1 MRHNNIHPL
10 IVVSAFAALLVI
22 LAIEGVSIAR
32 INHDFVAIQSPTS
45 EMPETF
51 RQLVFDRTK

>member
-22 LAIEGVSIAR
+22 LTIEGVSIAR
-32 INHDFVAIQSPTS
+32 VNRDVAAIQSPIS